1 MSKNIEMNYLT
12 GPGYEILYPTTN
24 SDVVQVN
31 GIYSGTL
38 TNVLST
44 INTEMDNLIFP
55 ELIIT
60 TTPGASITA
69 TSNEVGANG
78 NANDDGLCVL
88 PLKEYG
94 TYTVVASFMGVSTQK
109 QITVD
114 TVKQYPMT
122 LKITGLFSSMSWA
135 NINTLLSQGK
145 TSLFNVGDVKT
156 LTLNGIAGTTSF
168 NNDTAYATI
177 IGINHNAS
185 REGSNKLHLQLALD
199 SANTVVLSDAAMNT
213 TATNNGGWGS
223 CQMRTRDC
231 ANLLNCLPS
240 DLQAVV
246 KTTTKYTSAGG
257 RSTSIV
263 SSSDKIFLLS
273 EFEIFGAISQSVSG
287 EKNYQQ
293 QYSWYSNHSKLK
305 RARSGSETLWW
316 ERSPRQ
322 SNSTGFCAVDTNGE
336 AHHNS
341 SPYSYG
347 VAPCLCI

>member
-12 GPGYEILYPTTN
+12 GSGYEVLYPTTN

-31 GIYSGTL
+31 GLYSGTL
-38 TNVLST
+38 TNVFDS
-44 INTEMDNLIFP
+44 LISP

-69 TSNEVGANG
+69 TSNEVGVNG

-94 TYTVVASFMGVSTQK
+94 TYTVVASLMGVSAQGR
-109 QITVD
+109 ITVD

-122 LKITGLFSSMSWA
+122 LKLTELFGSMSWA

-156 LTLNGIAGTTSF
+156 LTLNGTAGDLNFSNT
-168 NNDTAYATI
+168 TAYATI

-185 REGSNKLHLQLALD
+185 REGINKLHLQLALD
-199 SANTVVLSDAAMNT
+199 SANTKTLGNAAMN
-213 TATNNGGWGS
+213 ATETNEGGWGS
-223 CQMRTRDC
+223 CQMRTREC

-240 DLQAVV
+240 DLQVVV
-246 KTTTKYTSAGG
+246 KTTTKYTSAGDKN
-257 RSTSIV
+257 TSIV

-273 EFEIFGAISQSVSG
+273 EFEIFGAITYSASG

-293 QYSWYSNHSKLK
+293 QYSWYSNHSKAK
-305 RARSGSETLWW
+305 DDPFGSASWW
-316 ERSPRQ
+316 WGRSPFWSSSSHFCSVIYDSGDA
-322 SNSTGFCAVDTNGE
+322 SNAV
-336 AHHNS
+336 AYA
-341 SPYSYG
+341 PCG